1 MAKKSMGEII
11 SALRKERNMTQ
22 RELAEKMNV
31 TDKAVSKW
39 ERGLSKP
46 DERFMPELVEFLG
59 LSPEFLPAVA
69 TENKSTWFSQFEH
82 AVKSEFFR
90 ILCVGTIIACGV
102 CLATGCLS
110 PGSALFAVSI
120 AAGVLGLVTIIKS
133 GA

>member
-1 MAKKSMGEII
+1 MDGSLGLLI
-11 SALRKERNMTQ
+11 SEKRKQKQLTQ
-22 RELAEKMNV
+22 AQLAAHFGIS
-31 TDKAVSKW
+31 DKAVSKW